1 MKGFKKLN
9 EEEIE
14 RKRGKFVELQR
25 EIRESIKKT
34 ERINEGFIRKRK
46 ETNILFSNTENTVY
60 FKTKS

>member
-14 RKRGKFVELQR
+14 RKRGKFIELQR

-34 ERINEGFIRKRK
+34 ERINEGH
-46 ETNILFSNTENTVY
+46 S
-60 FKTKS
+60 